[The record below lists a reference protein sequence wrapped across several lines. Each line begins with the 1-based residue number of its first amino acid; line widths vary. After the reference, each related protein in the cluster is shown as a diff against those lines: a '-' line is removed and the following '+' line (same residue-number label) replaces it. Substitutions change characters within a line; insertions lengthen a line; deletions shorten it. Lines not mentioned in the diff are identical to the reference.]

1 MKNWIFL
8 IMMLVG
14 AQVFSQGVNI
24 SLVSE
29 MIQTGSVVGKV
40 LDANDPDMP
49 LVFASVVVKE
59 VEQHVETDNEGVFSF
74 QLSPGSYTLEVAF
87 IGYELQEISFEVFG
101 GEKAQKK
108 VLLQPLKIQS
118 AQQVELIDQY
128 DL

>member
-1 MKNWIFL
+1 MKNLIFM
-8 IMMLVG
+8 IMMLIG

-24 SLVSE
+24 SLISK
-29 MIQTGSVVGKV
+29 MIQKGSVVGKI
-40 LDANDPDMP
+40 LDANDPDMQ

-59 VEQHVETDNEGVFSF
+59 VEQQVETDSEGAFSF

-87 IGYELQEISFEVFG
+87 IGYELQEISFEVFEG
-101 GEKAQKK
+101 KTAQKK

-118 AQQVELIDQY
+118 AQRVELIDQY